1 MRHRPTLPTRANVKA
16 RAAVAKP
23 RPSGGARTR
32 PTLPSQ
38 ASARA
43 VTAVAKTKPAKGVGR
58 RKR

>member
-1 MRHRPTLPTRANVKA
+1 MRHRPTLPTRANAKA

-23 RPSGGARTR
+23 RPSGARTR

-38 ASARA
+38 ASSRA
-43 VTAVAKTKPAKGVGR
+43 VAAVAKTKPAKGAGR